1 MIVWPATSRGR
12 IAASSGT
19 LKKLSFSVRRVADVE
34 EWGGFAEDK
43 LLDRRKAGPFY
54 GRGSLIAAATEALKP
69 TWETGSAVDVKAAM
83 SAFTAKYVKD
93 LFSHAP

>member
-1 MIVWPATSRGR
+1 MTR

-19 LKKLSFSVRRVADVE
+19 LKKLGFSVRRIADVE
-34 EWGGFAEDK
+34 GWGSVAEEE

-69 TWETGSAVDVKAAM
+69 AWETGSAAEVQGRDDGLHGEIPEGPAFARALCADAAG
-83 SAFTAKYVKD
+83 
-93 LFSHAP
+93 